1 MTSSTGELQLVVT
14 GMDCADCAITL
25 EQSVVRLA
33 GVQACSVNFGTGR
46 MLVKGSVAEGT
57 VRKSVTALGYGLVSS
72 STTGSYAGK
81 YSQWVSVLSNP
92 RNTLPLIG
100 MVLIGLAFVAQ
111 ASYSYLAG
119 ILFAIGALSGIYFP
133 ARAGFAALK
142 SRRALDMNI
151 LMITAALG
159 AFAIGEYAEGATVIV
174 LFSLG
179 EALEGFTLER
189 ARESIRS
196 LSNLTPSAAMVL
208 RHCMDCASHNGKML
222 PDSSGIYTGGPC
234 PWCDMHMETVAVE
247 DLELGEIILVRPGER
262 IPMDGLVRSGESAV
276 NQAPIT
282 GESIPIEKN
291 TGARVFAGTV
301 NGEGALEIEIT
312 DLAHENTLARVIHLV
327 EEAQEQKSPA
337 QRFVDR
343 FARVYTPGVVGL
355 AIAVAALPPILF
367 GQPFLDSTTGH
378 GWLYRSLTMLVIACP
393 CALVI
398 ATPVTVISAISAAAR
413 RGVLIKGGAYLE
425 MLGQVRV
432 VALDKTGT
440 LTYGR
445 PQLVSLE
452 CRGGNC
458 SMRTDCADCNR
469 MLTLA
474 AAVELSSS
482 HPLAQAVVQAAQQ
495 RGLLIPRAIDVC
507 SLPGRGVKGN
517 VNGSAVVI
525 GSHELFRDVE
535 FLERVREAERLGQTV
550 MLVGEND
557 TAMGYLAVSD
567 PPRGNSGEALAA
579 ISDGNSVQTIMLTGD
594 NASVAAAVAETVGV
608 QQFQAGMMPD
618 DKMAAVR
625 ALAAEHGAVAM
636 VGDGVNDTPAL
647 AAADVGIAMGS
658 AGTAQ
663 ALETADVALMG
674 DDLAALPFAMR
685 LGRLSVRIMRFNI
698 WFALLIKCM
707 FMIAAIVGAASL
719 WMAVIADMG
728 ASLFVT
734 LNGMRLLRKNSLGN
748 RLPG

>member
-1 MTSSTGELQLVVT
+1 
-14 GMDCADCAITL
+14 
-25 EQSVVRLA
+25 
-33 GVQACSVNFGTGR
+33 
-46 MLVKGSVAEGT
+46 
-57 VRKSVTALGYGLVSS
+57 
-72 STTGSYAGK
+72 
-81 YSQWVSVLSNP
+81 
-92 RNTLPLIG
+92 
-100 MVLIGLAFVAQ
+100 
-111 ASYSYLAG
+111 
-119 ILFAIGALSGIYFP
+119 
-133 ARAGFAALK
+133 
-142 SRRALDMNI
+142 
-151 LMITAALG
+151 
-159 AFAIGEYAEGATVIV
+159 
-174 LFSLG
+174 
-179 EALEGFTLER
+179 
-189 ARESIRS
+189 
-196 LSNLTPSAAMVL
+196 
-208 RHCMDCASHNGKML
+208 
-222 PDSSGIYTGGPC
+222 
-234 PWCDMHMETVAVE
+234 
-247 DLELGEIILVRPGER
+247 
-262 IPMDGLVRSGESAV
+262 
-276 NQAPIT
+276 
-282 GESIPIEKN
+282 
-291 TGARVFAGTV
+291 
-301 NGEGALEIEIT
+301 
-312 DLAHENTLARVIHLV
+312 
-327 EEAQEQKSPA
+327 
-337 QRFVDR
+337 
-343 FARVYTPGVVGL
+343 
-355 AIAVAALPPILF
+355 
-367 GQPFLDSTTGH
+367 
-378 GWLYRSLTMLVIACP
+378 
-393 CALVI
+393 
-398 ATPVTVISAISAAAR
+398 
-413 RGVLIKGGAYLE
+413 
-425 MLGQVRV
+425 
-432 VALDKTGT
+432 
-440 LTYGR
+440 
-445 PQLVSLE
+445 
-452 CRGGNC
+452 
-458 SMRTDCADCNR
+458 MRTDCADCNR

-474 AAVELSSS
+474 AAVEINSS